1 MNEAQ
6 ATGEPIWIDC
16 EGSGCPTHFP
26 DEVAVATGMCQMCG
40 EWVVI
45 DNRAHAIR
53 HKRDDII
60 ARVKRGDFG

>member
-1 MNEAQ
+1 MSRAQ
-6 ATGEPIWIDC
+6 ATGEPIWVDC

-26 DEVAVATGMCQMCG
+26 TLTAPRGGTCMMCG
-40 EWVVI
+40 HWELADINGV
-45 DNRAHAIR
+45 ALP